1 MTVQLILD
9 AKGRDVA
16 TADPAQRVG
25 EVIEM
30 LHTRRIGAL
39 VALDSDN
46 QLLGIVSERDVV
58 RLLAE
63 HGAEA
68 LDRSVGDVM
77 TRNVVT
83 IAEDATIDVAMN
95 LMTQGRF
102 RHLPVV
108 REGRCVGIVSIG
120 DVVKRRI
127 QDAERE
133 AEDLKTYIHA
143 GG

>member
-39 VALDSDN
+39 VALDADN

-63 HGAEA
+63 HG
-68 LDRSVGDVM
+68 
-77 TRNVVT
+77 
-83 IAEDATIDVAMN
+83 AMN

>member
-1 MTVQLILD
+1 MTVQLILES
-9 AKGRDVA
+9 KGRDVA
-16 TADPAQRVG
+16 TVDPAQSVAD
-25 EVIEM
+25 VIEA

-39 VALDSDN
+39 LALDADN
-46 QLLGIVSERDVV
+46 RLLGIVSERDVV

-63 HGAEA
+63 QGANA
-68 LDRSVGDVM
+68 LARSVGDVM
-77 TRNVVT
+77 TRSLVT
-83 IAEDATIDVAMN
+83 IAEEATIDEAMG

-108 REGRCVGIVSIG
+108 RDGRCVGIVSIG
-120 DVVKRRI
+120 DIVKRRI

>member
-1 MTVQLILD
+1 MTVQLILE

-16 TADPAQRVG
+16 TVDPAQSVAD
-25 EVIEM
+25 VIEA

-39 VALDSDN
+39 LALDADN
-46 QLLGIVSERDVV
+46 RLLGIVSERDVV
-58 RLLAE
+58 RILAE

-68 LDRSVGDVM
+68 LSRGVGEVM
-77 TRNVVT
+77 TRNLVT
-83 IAEDATIDVAMN
+83 IGEEATIDQAMG

-108 REGRCVGIVSIG
+108 RDGRCVGIVSIG
-120 DVVKRRI
+120 DIVKRRI
-127 QDAERE
+127 EDAERE